1 MIAETNPHC
10 GQTGY
15 VCRVFWR
22 EQAPWVLM
30 RSRRGLL
37 LSGPWAATDLPVP
50 PTPGTR
56 APQEEAT
63 AVLLAPEALIA
74 LVRFLHHRAV
84 RPTPGVH
91 P

>member
-1 MIAETNPHC
+1 VIAETTPHC

-22 EQAPWVLM
+22 EQAPWVLL

-37 LSGPWAATDLPVP
+37 LSVPWAATDLPVP
-50 PTPGTR
+50 PTPG
-56 APQEEAT
+56 PCVLQEEP
-63 AVLLAPEALIA
+63 AVLLTPEALIA